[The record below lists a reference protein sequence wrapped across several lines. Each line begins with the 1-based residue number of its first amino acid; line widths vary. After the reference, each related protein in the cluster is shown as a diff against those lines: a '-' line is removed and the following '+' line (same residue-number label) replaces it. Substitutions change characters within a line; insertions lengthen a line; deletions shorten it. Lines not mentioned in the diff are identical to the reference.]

1 MSDCGCGAGGSA
13 SLERRTLLMLL
24 CINGFIF
31 FGKAI
36 IGCSMNQIIPA
47 CPAVTEAR

>member
-1 MSDCGCGAGGSA
+1 MSGGGYGARDFA

-31 FGKAI
+31 FGQTI
-36 IGCSMNQIIPA
+36 IGWSMNQIIRV